1 MSDDVEDFDMEIVEE
16 DELDEMGS
24 KGASSSDESAQTKGG
39 RGMETAGS
47 SLEVEKTDTTPVDSG
62 SEDHSIS
69 DRKKKSSKVPDEKAI
84 SDGGIEARI
93 GPKKLR
99 LPSTWSQERLSD
111 VFSLTS
117 GVSYSSDEM
126 SDDAEGVRLLTLK
139 SVSSGGGYNRDS
151 EKFYIG
157 DLKEEHRVRA
167 GDLVIANTDVT
178 QSGNVIGYPA
188 RVPNFGDEKT
198 IGISL
203 DLSVLRPQTERI
215 NKVFAEYLLQTEFVH
230 SRMRAFS
237 AGSTVLHLN
246 LDLARSL
253 TIPVPPLP
261 EQRKIAS
268 VLYTVDQA
276 IQKTEAV
283 IEQAQRVKRGL
294 MQDLLK
300 FGITEEGDIRNPEE
314 APDEF
319 RETALGKVP
328 KEWSMTPLRE
338 ACHEIVDSPHSTP
351 AYAEEGVLIV
361 RTSDI
366 DEGRFVPDEA
376 KRVTEEAYRE
386 RISRLKPEPGDV
398 VFTREAPVGEA
409 FRIPEG
415 TRLCLG
421 QRTMVLRSREDV
433 LNPEFLVHSI
443 YSYRIQ
449 KRFDQLVVGTTNPHL
464 NVGTIRNF
472 KIPIPDLDEQSR
484 IVSVLSSVDDEIDVG
499 LQRRNRLSQLKKGLM
514 QDLLT
519 GEVRTADK
527 AIDVLEEVEAHG

>member
-1 MSDDVEDFDMEIVEE
+1 MSDDLDYDMEVVGKGETDLRNKTE
-16 DELDEMGS
+16 VTSSESEPS
-24 KGASSSDESAQTKGG
+24 KSSRDGTSSDQDQKRQSFLVGDLPIDWKAERLERVCDINPDSFSPDDENGTFEYISLSNVSEGIVLDSESVSIEEAPSRATRRVKEGDVLVGTVRPKQSSHGFVTEEHGG
-39 RGMETAGS
+39 KVCSSGFGVLRTGKSVNSQFLRQEVLSHRFFRQMMAYVAGS
-47 SLEVEKTDTTPVDSG
+47 
-62 SEDHSIS
+62 
-69 DRKKKSSKVPDEKAI
+69 
-84 SDGGIEARI
+84 
-93 GPKKLR
+93 
-99 LPSTWSQERLSD
+99 
-111 VFSLTS
+111 
-117 GVSYSSDEM
+117 
-126 SDDAEGVRLLTLK
+126 
-139 SVSSGGGYNRDS
+139 
-151 EKFYIG
+151 
-157 DLKEEHRVRA
+157 
-167 GDLVIANTDVT
+167 
-178 QSGNVIGYPA
+178 GYPA
-188 RVPNFGDEKT
+188 VKL
-198 IGISL
+198 S
-203 DLSVLRPQTERI
+203 DLRKHRI
-215 NKVFAEYLLQTEFVH
+215 A
-230 SRMRAFS
+230 
-237 AGSTVLHLN
+237 
-246 LDLARSL
+246 
-253 TIPVPPLP
+253 VPPLP

-276 IQKTEAV
+276 IQKTEAI

-294 MQDLLK
+294 MQDLLT

-314 APDEF
+314 APGEF

-328 KEWSMTPLRE
+328 REWRMMPLRE
-338 ACHEIVDSPHSTP
+338 VCHEIVDSPHSTP
-351 AYAEEGVLIV
+351 EYAEEGVLIV

-409 FRIPEG
+409 FRIPER

-472 KIPIPDLDEQSR
+472 KIPIPDLDEQNR
-484 IVSVLSSVDDEIDVG
+484 IVSVLSSVDNEIDVG

-527 AIDVLEEVEAHG
+527 AIEVLEEVEAHG

>member
-1 MSDDVEDFDMEIVEE
+1 MTPKVSTWCSDPVKTADKDDVLISIRAPVGDLNIADERCCIGRGIAALRP
-16 DELDEMGS
+16 DELNGLYLFY
-24 KGASSSDESAQTKGG
+24 GLAQ
-39 RGMETAGS
+39 RSPWLSRLA
-47 SLEVEKTDTTPVDSG
+47 SG
-62 SEDHSIS
+62 S
-69 DRKKKSSKVPDEKAI
+69 
-84 SDGGIEARI
+84 
-93 GPKKLR
+93 
-99 LPSTWSQERLSD
+99 T
-111 VFSLTS
+111 F
-117 GVSYSSDEM
+117 
-126 SDDAEGVRLLTLK
+126 K
-139 SVSSGGGYNRDS
+139 SVSSADL
-151 EKFYIG
+151 EKV
-157 DLKEEHRVRA
+157 DL
-167 GDLVIANTDVT
+167 
-178 QSGNVIGYPA
+178 
-188 RVPNFGDEKT
+188 
-198 IGISL
+198 
-203 DLSVLRPQTERI
+203 
-215 NKVFAEYLLQTEFVH
+215 
-230 SRMRAFS
+230 
-237 AGSTVLHLN
+237 
-246 LDLARSL
+246 
-253 TIPVPPLP
+253 PVPPLP

-268 VLYTVDQA
+268 VLYVVDQA
-276 IQKTEAV
+276 IQKTEAI
-283 IEQAQRVKRGL
+283 IEQAQRVKQGL
-294 MQDLLK
+294 MQDLLT
-300 FGITEEGDIRNPEE
+300 FGITEEGDIRDPEE
-314 APDEF
+314 FPSEF

-366 DEGRFVPDEA
+366 DEGRFAPDEA

-433 LNPEFLVHSI
+433 LSSEFLVHSI

-472 KIPIPDLDEQSR
+472 KIPIPDLDEQNR
-484 IVSVLSSVDDEIDVG
+484 IVSVLSSVDNEIEVG

-519 GEVRTADK
+519 GDVRTADK
-527 AIDVLEEVEAHG
+527 AIEVLDEVKAHG